1 MTMTTNSSSVPLETT
16 NERAYLQREMKLKK
30 EAKARFAASSS
41 DPLSWLKSA
50 YKRAPTSLSIEHKTR
65 TRALM
70 RDGGEDAPDV
80 RIFRRD
86 VDVGR
91 AGLHAFSK
99 LLAFA
104 MQVPVRAVR
113 APIRIIQLST
123 ETRMDVSD
131 TLSQMCTLNW
141 LRGGRRKLPF
151 GECRAD
157 VIPSSR
163 DDVVVDTAY
172 SAVEK

>member
-1 MTMTTNSSSVPLETT
+1 
-16 NERAYLQREMKLKK
+16 
-30 EAKARFAASSS
+30 
-41 DPLSWLKSA
+41 
-50 YKRAPTSLSIEHKTR
+50 
-65 TRALM
+65 M

-141 LRGGRRKLPF
+141 LRGGRGKLPF

-157 VIPSSR
+157 VIASSR
-163 DDVVVDTAY
+163 DDGVVDTAY